1 MQSWLPPA
9 IRVGQVVTQRC
20 TALLWDTSQP
30 ASLAEDFPLHVV
42 EAWPGNSEAV
52 ATRHYLQV
60 TDDHLAKATQ
70 KAVQNPVQSASDSR
84 RQTSKVNSWTTTKKP
99 EMQRK
104 TATCENMQPFKVG
117 DEGLKP
123 YSGNIVKHRV
133 KWTRQIE

>member
-1 MQSWLPPA
+1 
-9 IRVGQVVTQRC
+9 
-20 TALLWDTSQP
+20 
-30 ASLAEDFPLHVV
+30 
-42 EAWPGNSEAV
+42 V

-84 RQTSKVNSWTTTKKP
+84 RQTSKADSWTTTKKP

-117 DEGLKP
+117 DEGLEP
-123 YSGNIVKHRV
+123 PTSTV
-133 KWTRQIE
+133 